1 MVVKES
7 DQLIATQI
15 AYANLDEALAR
26 LKLEGKDLTLK
37 NLIEDANNHK
47 DYLNGLNN
55 YLDSNGTFKKGYE
68 HVADWQIIDCK
79 NDNYDG
85 AEYSGFYGCIIDTG
99 DARILACR
107 GSEGIGSIKKLN
119 FKNLIQDWIKADFGL
134 INSIETDQEKVL
146 REYMRENADLLS
158 EKPWVATGHSLGGT
172 LADHAAIVSAE
183 ERIGNFSG
191 AINFDGPGHSQE
203 YIKKHRE
210 AIEKVSSKM
219 IHKKASVV
227 GNLLFD
233 IPGAIQEYIETSNE
247 SRYLD
252 KNGNPI
258 STIDGFV
265 ANFLE
270 HDTQYWVLDENGN
283 TVSGKQS
290 SLEYIMEKLSR
301 GVDRL
306 PAPIS
311 NMLPKILLLVAEGLA
326 WVSDLRE
333 KNPDFDNMVITAAV
347 SFILLN
353 PGGTMIAVNTIATLA
368 VIIALT
374 AIITIAKEIIIES
387 LEQITAEV
395 SKKICET
402 ISWLSGKAISL
413 FEAMTNVINDMRQWF
428 REKNNSGATYIQGNP
443 YFKADTDKLRE
454 YAARLER
461 VNNRLS
467 KLDSNMRSL
476 YWQVGLLDLWDILL
490 ANMITSKSYAIN
502 QAKKY
507 LYNTADRFENAENKA
522 KNYIGG

>member
-7 DQLIATQI
+7 DQIIATQI

-26 LKLEGKDLTLK
+26 LKLEGKEITLI
-37 NLIEDANNHK
+37 NLIEDANKHK
-47 DYLNGLNN
+47 DYLNGLKN
-55 YLDSNGTFKKGYE
+55 YLDSNGAFKKEYE
-68 HVADWQIIDCK
+68 HVATWQIIDCK

-107 GSEGIGSIKKLN
+107 GSEGMGS

-158 EKPWVATGHSLGGT
+158 EKPWVATGHSLGGA
-172 LADHAAIVSAE
+172 LADHAAIVSVE
-183 ERIGNFSG
+183 EGIGNFSG
-191 AINFDGPGHSQE
+191 VINFDGPGHSQE
-203 YIKKHRE
+203 YINAHMK
-210 AIEKVSSKM
+210 AIKQVSGKM
-219 IHKKASVV
+219 IHKKASIV
-227 GNLLFD
+227 GNLLHDF
-233 IPGAIQEYIETSNE
+233 PGVQQNRIHTSNV
-247 SRYLD
+247 SHFLD
-252 KNGNPI
+252 KNGN
-258 STIDGFV
+258 SEKMSFFADYLLF
-265 ANFLE
+265 NFLE
-270 HDTQYWVLDENGN
+270 HDEKYWILDENEN
-283 TVSGKQS
+283 TTTGAYQEFGEWIFEKI
-290 SLEYIMEKLSR
+290 SLF
-301 GVDRL
+301 VDAL
-306 PAPIS
+306 PAPIG
-311 NMLPKILLLVAEGLA
+311 NMIPMILLVAVEGVM
-326 WVSDLRE
+326 WVSEALE
-333 KNPDFDNMVITAAV
+333 NNPELKTAIVVAAIGYILTHPLVIPMAIHIVANIIVAV
-347 SFILLN
+347 
-353 PGGTMIAVNTIATLA
+353 
-368 VIIALT
+368 VIILAGKIMFEVMQRT
-374 AIITIAKEIIIES
+374 AMEIA
-387 LEQITAEV
+387 
-395 SKKICET
+395 KKICNMV
-402 ISWLSGKAISL
+402 SWLSDKTTDL
-413 FEAMTNVINDMRQWF
+413 FEAITETINGFQEWLRQ
-428 REKNNSGATYIQGNP
+428 KNIKGIAYVQGNP